1 MAQVPEI
8 ISALEV
14 ELNAIERLM
23 PPKNQAAGP
32 EFDAHLEAIDPARL
46 LQLLAYAMIDGRGDL
61 HHVMRV
67 SSRVR
72 WGGIPLSIANATFAA
87 LADRLDGEILK
98 RARTTREARE
108 MVYVIC
114 PEERGGPTPL
124 WSNDQADN
132 WAFEIV
138 EEVIAPM
145 EEAELFEMTGQAA
158 LFDRFISGCEG
169 SLCEG
174 AMRIFFNL
182 VGESNHARLEHFAR
196 MQRLMSYLG
205 SAVQEA

>member
-1 MAQVPEI
+1 VQAPEI
-8 ISALEV
+8 ILTLDA

-23 PPKNQAAGP
+23 PPKGQVPGP
-32 EFDAHLEAIDPARL
+32 EFDEHLEAIDPARL
-46 LQLLAYAMIDGRGDL
+46 LQNLAYAMLDGRGDL

-67 SSRVR
+67 FSRAR
-72 WGGIPLSIANATFAA
+72 WGGIPLSIANAKFAA
-87 LADRLDGEILK
+87 LADRIDEEILK
-98 RARTTREARE
+98 RARNTREVRE

-114 PEERGGPTPL
+114 PEERGGPSPL
-124 WSNDQADN
+124 WSNDQAGN
-132 WAFEIV
+132 WALEIV
-138 EEVIAPM
+138 EEVITPM

-174 AMRIFFNL
+174 ALRIFFNL

-196 MQRLMSYLG
+196 MQRLMDYLER
-205 SAVQEA
+205 EARAE